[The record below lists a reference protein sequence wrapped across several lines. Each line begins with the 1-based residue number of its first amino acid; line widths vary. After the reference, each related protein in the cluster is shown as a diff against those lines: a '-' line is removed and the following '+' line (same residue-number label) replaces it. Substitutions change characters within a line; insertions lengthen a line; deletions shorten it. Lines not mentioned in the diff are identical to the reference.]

1 MKIRAKTDSNTLHR
15 TSLWTV
21 QPDDLETP
29 FLISVTVPIGECPE
43 AGWPA
48 LIATDGNACVGTLHQ
63 AATYMGMMSPKFA
76 PSVAVTVGYPLDND
90 PPYMVARN
98 RDLTPSAWPEWDAP
112 YGEIMQMACPPS
124 GGADAFLAFLSSEL
138 MPAIEAEVQVD
149 PAQWTLIG
157 HSLGGLFTTHALMR
171 EPSRF
176 RRYLAYGSSYW
187 WHRAD
192 RFADAEAFAAKAA
205 PLDIAVWL
213 AAGDRETAESQF
225 EDLGDT
231 VNTPLWQRYLGVI
244 GGVPDIAGD
253 TQAMAALLGR
263 RAGVRVQSALLFNET
278 HGSAALA
285 ALSQGLR
292 WLYHAVPPGGIASSE
307 EAQ

>member
-1 MKIRAKTDSNTLHR
+1 MKILAKADSNTLHR

-21 QPDDLETP
+21 QPDHLLHR
-29 FLISVTVPIGECPE
+29 FLISVTVPIGERPA

-48 LIATDGNACVGTLHQ
+48 MIATDGNACVGTLHQ
-63 AATYMGMMSPKFA
+63 AATYLGMSPKFS

-112 YGEIMQMACPPS
+112 YGEILQMACPPS

-138 MPAIEAEVQVD
+138 MPAIEAEIGVD
-149 PAQWTLIG
+149 LVQWTLIG
-157 HSLGGLFTTHALMR
+157 HSLGGLFTTHALLR
-171 EPSRF
+171 DPTRF

-192 RFADAEAFAAKAA
+192 RFANGEAFAAESA

-213 AAGDRETAESQF
+213 AAGDRETAEAMF

-231 VNTPLWQRYLGVI
+231 VHTPLWQHYLAEM

-253 TQAMAALLGR
+253 TLAMAAILGSR
-263 RAGVRVQSALLFNET
+263 PGVRVMSQILPNET
-278 HGSAALA
+278 HGSAVFA

-292 WLYHAVPPGGIASSE
+292 WLYKASPPSGTDAVE
-307 EAQ
+307 KTR